1 MCSTSNTRDGWLA
14 SSRFRR
20 LTEVVVGLIL
30 LVTLGA
36 RGWISQHHGLMYDEP
51 VTLHLAQAV
60 AEGQLPYV
68 DFYEH
73 HSPLVWYLLA
83 PLASASVWQWQRL
96 AMAILGWLGLLGLAI
111 LAKHAWGWRVA
122 LIALV
127 LGAVSP
133 LWNRQGTMIIHDAF
147 LIVALVGAL
156 ASWWWALQQPTVGR
170 WLLAG
175 VCSGLV
181 VLCKQTGILP
191 VLALGLGTLCFTRSA
206 RSVGAF
212 ILGGLLTCIPW
223 LVLYRG
229 QYEAL
234 FNGLLGWNMAANAFL
249 PDNDKLR
256 LFFADVFWAHP
267 VLWFAGIVVGVAAC
281 RHFAGRFER
290 KDPRPLAAV
299 TGLGVVFILV
309 FDLFISQQT
318 FSQYYLQA
326 VAPLALLAALGLDW
340 LLRRPL
346 PLVGRVILG
355 LGLVYVAIVSPVM
368 MSATPWTPDLKEK
381 LAIADWLRKEVKDE
395 SIWEPW
401 VYYAHLAGKGFTFSY
416 PFLSIH
422 SVRNDV
428 TLPTIDG
435 QGHIALEQYLQD
447 QEINWIVV
455 HDPLLPGV
463 NSRLNRILM
472 GGVEDWQIVRTY
484 EVTRYASENGYQ
496 TSFGTPWWKPIVFY
510 EKVTIWHRHPNPR
523 EGGVVGELAIHN
535 VGGQRYV
542 YLDVLHPGGEDLY
555 LLDEQSWEGKKYSLH
570 WHQTGHA
577 FVLGESQR
585 LVYHKEEPARADRLT
600 ITAVFTA
607 TADRAEQSAYQVR
620 LPAVEGEGFCVE
632 CAETWQCPDWSSGD
646 DACSPMEIGDV
657 VQLTG
662 TPYRLLQEGMPDGG
676 GGE

>member
-1 MCSTSNTRDGWLA
+1 MYNIRDGWLEGT
-14 SSRFRR
+14 RFRR
-20 LTEVVVGLIL
+20 LAGAVVGLIL
-30 LVTLGA
+30 LMTLGA

-73 HSPLVWYLLA
+73 HSPMVWYLLA

-96 AMAILGWLGLLGLAI
+96 AMAILGWLGLLGLFI
-111 LAKHAWGWRVA
+111 LARDVWGWRVA

-127 LGAVSP
+127 LAAVSP
-133 LWNRQGTMIIHDAF
+133 LWNRQGSMVIHDAF

-156 ASWWWALQQPTVGR
+156 ASWWWALQRPTVGR

-175 VCSGLV
+175 ACSGLA
-181 VLCKQTGILP
+181 VLCKQTGVLP
-191 VLALGLGTLCFTRSA
+191 VLALGLGTLCFTRSP

-223 LVLYRG
+223 LALYQG
-229 QYEAL
+229 QYTAL
-234 FNGLLGWNMAANAFL
+234 FNGVLGWNVAANAFL
-249 PDNDKLR
+249 PANDKLR
-256 LFFADVFWAHP
+256 IFFADIFWAHP
-267 VLWFAGIVVGVAAC
+267 VLWTVGTVVGVAAC

-309 FDLFISQQT
+309 FNLFISQQT

-340 LLRRPL
+340 LARRSL
-346 PLVGRVILG
+346 PAAGRVILG
-355 LGLVYVAIVSPVM
+355 LALVQVAVVSPAM
-368 MSATPWTPDLKEK
+368 ISSTPWTPDLKEK
-381 LAIADWLRKEVKDE
+381 LAIAGWLREEVEDE

-401 VYYAHLAGKGFTFSY
+401 VYYAHLAGKTFTFSY

-422 SVRNDV
+422 SVRNDAA
-428 TLPTIDG
+428 LPTIDG
-435 QGHIALEQYLQD
+435 QGHIPLEQYLTD
-447 QEINWIVV
+447 EKINWIVV

-472 GGVEDWQIVRTY
+472 GGVEDWQMVRAY

-496 TSFGTPWWKPIVFY
+496 HSFWTPWWKPIVFY
-510 EKVTIWHRHPNPR
+510 EKVTIWRRHPNPR
-523 EGGVVGELAIHN
+523 EGGVVGELTIRNAS
-535 VGGQRYV
+535 GQRYV
-542 YLDVLHPGGEDLY
+542 YLGVFHPGGEDLY
-555 LLDEQSWEGKKYSLH
+555 FLDEQSWEGKEYGLH

-577 FVLGESQR
+577 FVLGENYR
-585 LVYHKEEPARADRLT
+585 LVYHKEESAQADPLT
-600 ITAVFTA
+600 ITVIFSD
-607 TADRAEQSAYQVR
+607 TADRTEQVAYQVR
-620 LPAVEGEGFCVE
+620 LPTVEGKGFCVE
-632 CAETWQCPDWSSGD
+632 CAETLRCSAGSSGD
-646 DACSPMEIGDV
+646 DACEPMDIEEV
-657 VQLTG
+657 LRLTG
-662 TPYRLLQEGMPDGG
+662 TAYELLQKGTLDGS